1 MIVSN
6 RLEIEKLIYDTF
18 NELDPTGVNTRK
30 YKEMFSTMSN
40 EKFAQYMK
48 KFLADDTENFI
59 LDIVD
64 FERDVKMEHCEAAAK
79 VIGIPLME
87 TVFMPHITM
96 DKNNVVATKEKCLV
110 GYLNVKRTQQM
121 VQKKNAVSI
130 SNEKKSSLTGQVVNK
145 DKNARDTDIEASMLV
160 ALGADKILQEFHGP
174 RSDDPV
180 MKRQMNK
187 SISTKGYVLL
197 DELDNLPT
205 NKVTLNTVNAFLLGA
220 GIKSDLISDTY
231 ILPKTSEELFN

>member
-205 NKVTLNTVNAFLLGA
+205 NKITLNTVNAFLLGA
-220 GIKSDLISDTY
+220 GIKTDLISDTY

>member
-220 GIKSDLISDTY
+220 GIKTDLISDTY

>member
-6 RLEIEKLIYDTF
+6 RLKIEKLIYDTF

-64 FERDVKMEHCEAAAK
+64 FERDIKMEHCEAAAK

-87 TVFMPHITM
+87 TVFMPHIIM

-205 NKVTLNTVNAFLLGA
+205 NKITLNTVNAFLLGA
-220 GIKSDLISDTY
+220 GIKTDLISDTY